1 MLNQQNLNHD
11 GIYSCTGIYFFK
23 SAKSNNVDMKN
34 WSAVRVEEEKENL
47 DQVYWEMDPLYRE
60 SSMKKAEIFIADG
73 ISLTQILETLMQ
85 LAQYI

>member
-1 MLNQQNLNHD
+1 MD
-11 GIYSCTGIYFFK
+11 YT
-23 SAKSNNVDMKN
+23 NNKKLEN
-34 WSAVRVEEEKENL
+34 IKKINYLEEEKENL

>member
-1 MLNQQNLNHD
+1 
-11 GIYSCTGIYFFK
+11 
-23 SAKSNNVDMKN
+23 MKN

-60 SSMKKAEIFIADG
+60 SSMKKAEICIADG

>member
-1 MLNQQNLNHD
+1 
-11 GIYSCTGIYFFK
+11 
-23 SAKSNNVDMKN
+23 MKN

-60 SSMKKAEIFIADG
+60 SSMRKAEIFMADG
-73 ISLTQILETLMQ
+73 VSLTQILEILMQ

>member
-1 MLNQQNLNHD
+1 M
-11 GIYSCTGIYFFK
+11 
-23 SAKSNNVDMKN
+23 
-34 WSAVRVEEEKENL
+34 RVEEEKENL

-73 ISLTQILETLMQ
+73 ISLTQILEILMR

>member
-1 MLNQQNLNHD
+1 
-11 GIYSCTGIYFFK
+11 
-23 SAKSNNVDMKN
+23 MKN

-73 ISLTQILETLMQ
+73 ISLTQILEILMQ

>member
-1 MLNQQNLNHD
+1 
-11 GIYSCTGIYFFK
+11 
-23 SAKSNNVDMKN
+23 MKN

-47 DQVYWEMDPLYRE
+47 DQVYWKMDPLYRE

>member
-1 MLNQQNLNHD
+1 
-11 GIYSCTGIYFFK
+11 
-23 SAKSNNVDMKN
+23 MKN

-73 ISLTQILETLMQ
+73 ISLTQILEILMR

>member
-1 MLNQQNLNHD
+1 
-11 GIYSCTGIYFFK
+11 
-23 SAKSNNVDMKN
+23 MKN

>member
-1 MLNQQNLNHD
+1 
-11 GIYSCTGIYFFK
+11 
-23 SAKSNNVDMKN
+23 
-34 WSAVRVEEEKENL
+34 VRVEEEKENL

-73 ISLTQILETLMQ
+73 ISLTQILEILMR

>member
-1 MLNQQNLNHD
+1 
-11 GIYSCTGIYFFK
+11 
-23 SAKSNNVDMKN
+23 MKN
-34 WSAVRVEEEKENL
+34 WSAVRVEEEKRKFRSSILGNGS
-47 DQVYWEMDPLYRE
+47 LYRE